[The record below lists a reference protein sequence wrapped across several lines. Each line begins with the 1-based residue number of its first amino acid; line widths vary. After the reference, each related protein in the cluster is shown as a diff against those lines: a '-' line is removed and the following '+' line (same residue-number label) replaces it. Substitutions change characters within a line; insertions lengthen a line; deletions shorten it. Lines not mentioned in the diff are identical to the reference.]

1 MKKII
6 SLILVIILSL
16 SLASCRLGL
25 GHDTD
30 TATTAADTEPLTD
43 TEPATDTQTAEIT
56 DTDTV
61 TDTDTEPLPDMEND
75 PVYLIY
81 KNAQEKND
89 SLDDIHLIQTTN
101 ADSVIHIAGE
111 GDVSNKIATVA
122 EMKYSGYKGQNPMYE
137 VHQTQHVESG
147 QQTSDSVT
155 DVFVDNEYIYVRL
168 DPAAGYTAVGR
179 NDEAAAQFNSM
190 LDAAKTSES
199 PYGAEV
205 FRKATLTENADGS
218 KTIECTPDKDVAKS
232 VFDANSDIA
241 NSLAAAL
248 GGSITS
254 IEVNSLSL
262 KFTVSSDGYL
272 IRLEIVSDTDMK
284 MIYSGSDVSLH
295 QNIDNVVEYKDPGQ
309 SVTVVMPSVPFAV
322 YSVYDPFSAGAGLDH
337 TETLELYDDG
347 SFVGKIVEKSTD
359 NGINM
364 TYGFDTYGTYE
375 YNSTKD
381 RVSVRIVTMTMK
393 LSFDTEKDKTVFRSA
408 LDGAYAL
415 ESVDE
420 KTYNALITAMGDA
433 GFTGSA
439 VDMAELDMF
448 DIDVESVDEILLD
461 NEMMTA
467 YILTGYDLKEGEYYI
482 PSLDLFLTLSNNGE
496 CSTYCEMTDLD
507 DTGREYTYYQT
518 CYGTYTEDGMNITC
532 TLTSYNEK
540 VSFKNDSDLKAY
552 RDSYKDM
559 LGRQT
564 IGQAVYDYYMAIVS
578 GDGYTAG
585 FDPAAVYKIVLE
597 PHTQTGIVT
606 EAPSDL

>member
-6 SLILVIILSL
+6 ALILVIILSVSL
-16 SLASCRLGL
+16 SSCLFGTGRR
-25 GHDTD
+25 TD
-30 TATTAADTEPLTD
+30 TSSALTDTEPLTD
-43 TEPATDTQTAEIT
+43 AAPATDPQTAEVTDTGT
-56 DTDTV
+56 DTDA
-61 TDTDTEPLPDMEND
+61 DTDPLPDMEND

-81 KNAQEKND
+81 KNAQDKND

-137 VHQTQHVESG
+137 VHQTQHLESG

-179 NDEAAAQFNSM
+179 NDEAAAQFNSL

-205 FRKATLTENADGS
+205 FRGAKLTENADGS
-218 KTIECTPDKDVAKS
+218 KTIECTPDKETANS
-232 VFDANSDIA
+232 IINANSDIA

-272 IRLEIVSDTDMK
+272 TGFESVSDTDMK
-284 MIYSGSDVSLH
+284 MNYSGTDMSVH
-295 QNIDNVVEYKDPGQ
+295 QYTVYVTECKDPGQ
-309 SVTVVMPSVPFAV
+309 PVTVVIPSVPFAV
-322 YSVYDPFSAGAGLDH
+322 YSVYNPYSVGAVSDY
-337 TETLELYDDG
+337 TETLELYEDG
-347 SFVGKIVEKSTD
+347 SFTSKVVEKSTD

-364 TYGFDTYGTYE
+364 TYGFDTE
-375 YNSTKD
+375 KD
-381 RVSVRIVTMTMK
+381 RVAFK
-393 LSFDTEKDKTVFRSA
+393 SA
-408 LDGAYAL
+408 LDGAHAL
-415 ESVDE
+415 EYVDE
-420 KTYNALITAMGDA
+420 KTYNALITAMGA
-433 GFTGSA
+433 EGFSGSY
-439 VDMAELDMF
+439 DELAEMGIF
-448 DIDVESVDEILLD
+448 DVESEAIDEILLD
-461 NEMMTA
+461 NETMTA

-482 PSLDLFLTLSNNGE
+482 PSLDLFLTLSDNGE
-496 CSTYCEMTDLD
+496 CSTYYEMTDVD
-507 DTGREYTYYQT
+507 DNDREYTYKQT
-518 CYGTYTEDGMNITC
+518 CYGKYTEDGMNVTC

-564 IGQAVYDYYMAIVS
+564 IGQAVYDYYMAVVS
-578 GDGYTAG
+578 ADGYT
-585 FDPAAVYKIVLE
+585 DKIEPAAVYKIVLE

-606 EAPSDL
+606 